1 MRYTRDMSDEILI
14 ESASYI
20 SSKRASEI
28 TGYAQDYIGQLAR
41 AGHIDARRVGGLWY
55 VLISSL
61 ESYKSKPEGKNIK
74 VYNADKDSNQDTDA
88 TIPLD
93 GKEYISANRAS
104 RITGYN
110 QDYVGQLA
118 RGGKISARQI
128 GNRWYVEEVAIM
140 QHKSDKDALLAAV
153 QTSSV
158 GIASTSP
165 IHQDI
170 EPVHVEYPPLL
181 IYRSDISENLIPNL
195 DSRTDHQDSQFSS
208 RSQNDTRQGAAS
220 YRSFESKLQIKP
232 DIATSHGAVAQK
244 KIMRPQSIA
253 TPQAY
258 AYKPARK
265 PVIKQTRLFAGV
277 GVAVMILLV
286 VGISLTEASTFAT
299 NQATVILLA
308 AISPA
313 SDLLENM
320 LSPQLIYERNK

>member
-1 MRYTRDMSDEILI
+1 MRYTREMSDEILI

-55 VLISSL
+55 VLMSSL
-61 ESYKSKPEGKNIK
+61 ESYKSKREGKDIK

-88 TIPLD
+88 PIPLD

-104 RITGYN
+104 KITGYN

-118 RGGKISARQI
+118 RGGKIFARQI
-128 GNRWYVEEVAIM
+128 GNRWYVDQEAIM
-140 QHKSDKDALLAAV
+140 QHKNDKDALMAAV

-158 GIASTSP
+158 GISGP
-165 IHQDI
+165 GQINQDV
-170 EPVHVEYPPLL
+170 EPVQVEYPPLL
-181 IYRSDISENLIPNL
+181 TYSSDISENLIPNL
-195 DSRTDHQDSQFSS
+195 GGRTDRQDSQFSS
-208 RSQNDTRQGAAS
+208 GNENDTRQGAAS

-232 DIATSHGAVAQK
+232 DIATSHAAVAQK

-253 TPQAY
+253 TPQTFV
-258 AYKPARK
+258 YKPVRK
-265 PVIKQTRLFAGV
+265 PAIKQTRLLAGA

-286 VGISLTEASTFAT
+286 IGISLTKASTFAT
-299 NQATVILLA
+299 NQATVMLLA

-313 SDLLENM
+313 SDMLETM
-320 LSPQLIYERNK
+320 LSPDLIYLRKK